1 MVIGVIGVKNKWLSE
16 IRTHEDLPEPLATI
30 AKLVGVENAIMLTDK
45 LGGGRIYLPRLSTL
59 RRHVRDR
66 KIQNDFTTGYNIRE
80 LAQKNRLSEQSIYK
94 ILKKARLIRQ
104 KSLKKHSEH
113 EQLKLF

>member
-1 MVIGVIGVKNKWLSE
+1 MKNKWVSE
-16 IRTHEDLPEPLATI
+16 IRNHDDLPEPLATI

-66 KIQNDFTTGYNIRE
+66 KIQKEFTGYNIRE
-80 LAQKNRLSEQSIYK
+80 LAQKHRLSEQSIYK

-104 KSLKKHSEH
+104 RSLKKQSEH
-113 EQLKLF
+113 EQMKLF